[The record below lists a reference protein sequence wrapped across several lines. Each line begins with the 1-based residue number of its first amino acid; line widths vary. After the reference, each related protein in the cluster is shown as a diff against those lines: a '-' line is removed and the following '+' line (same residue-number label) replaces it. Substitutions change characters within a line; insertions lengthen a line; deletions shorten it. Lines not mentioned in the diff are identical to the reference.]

1 MTDNAQLDAGTR
13 ELLQAV
19 YALLKQRGDW
29 PTFTAVDLWVDRHLG
44 IEDAQAALL
53 AVPDAYLFRPW
64 QAHGFSSNDPVR
76 LTLRGVT
83 ACDGGPEDL
92 HLLER
97 FVAWTVD
104 LEIGDTS
111 PAETPLTAS
120 SKAFA
125 DYEGLPI
132 DNPDDIDESPATGTS
147 TASAGAAVPASPA
160 SSDAG
165 EKAIPAEVEAAQ
177 GQVAR
182 LRVLVD
188 LLPGFWSSSGW
199 ASQNPW
205 LWNLTLDRPRLRPYR
220 HVHGVDGLL
229 EYTEKFER
237 ERTATASAR
246 MHRLTDAPM
255 PSAPD
260 DVTAGLAEEQTAPVQ
275 DHSLDVLLSL
285 LREEIVD
292 SCQAPLRA
300 DLYDEAVFAAF
311 RRLEDEIQQR
321 SVNSAIGDTLIK
333 AAFKD
338 KQNPIRISDRDGD
351 MDRMVQLFAGAI
363 GLFKGDRSHKD
374 RPSVPCVSRREC
386 LRILAHA
393 SSLLDLL
400 DRDLDRAPAVRGYQ
414 YDQGDLTLWVERA
427 GSQVQVWL
435 DETVPLTTR
444 SFQPGTLVV
453 DVSAVSPGEH
463 RVHLVDG
470 TRHGPAHP
478 VWLVRDP
485 RRSTW
490 HRVTEVG
497 VPLYA
502 DDLGQQLLDVSGV
515 RVEVLEGGI
524 ASERVAATREN
535 YQVGHYVEWRAS
547 HSRGPARAAWARD
560 RDGGPL
566 RPLLGS
572 ASQLLVGQPSAAV
585 HEERLMRISIE
596 PGVLRL
602 RRDDAVPLRVLGHYT
617 DGTATWTRTLNSP
630 KVESTDEKTAFFKN
644 NVVRAKHPGIT
655 TLRCQHDGCYAEA
668 LVNVG
673 AHPRWTVTEMLTGLP
688 PVSGIAWTP
697 EGLVVSTRG
706 RHIWRVDTSDGAYRM
721 VTAVPPIS
729 AHDQGTDTIAARD
742 DGELAVRLL
751 GERRILVLHHSDDFQ
766 SSEIVD
772 PEAEGTPMA
781 FTWHS
786 EALLIAMHD
795 GALHRVDM
803 DGTATELTRVQGTP
817 VALTTG
823 ADSIHV
829 LCAPSPGPATGEDYN
844 RLWSVPLADTS
855 ATTDLLHDHKLAGI
869 NGITLTGSSIL
880 LSDFNGGRLFSLRNN
895 RIREVAAGLTN
906 PGQLATTATGETYVA
921 DFGAGAIHRL
931 LP

>member
-1 MTDNAQLDAGTR
+1 MTDDARLDAGTR

-19 YALLKQRGDW
+19 YALMKQRGDW

-44 IEDAQAALL
+44 IEDTQAALL
-53 AVPDAYLFRPW
+53 AVPDAFLFRPW

-76 LTLRGVT
+76 LTLRGIT
-83 ACDGGPEDL
+83 ACDDGPEDL
-92 HLLER
+92 QLLER

-104 LEIGDTS
+104 LERSDTS
-111 PAETPLTAS
+111 PAETPLIAN

-125 DYEGLPI
+125 EHEGLPI
-132 DNPDDIDESPATGTS
+132 GSPDDISEPPTAGTS
-147 TASAGAAVPASPA
+147 TASDAAAIASSQASP
-160 SSDAG
+160 DME
-165 EKAIPAEVEAAQ
+165 EKAIGAEVDAAQ
-177 GQVAR
+177 GRVAR

-188 LLPGFWSSSGW
+188 LLPGFWTGSGW
-199 ASQNPW
+199 ASKSPW
-205 LWNLTLDRPRLRPYR
+205 LWHLTVDRPRLRPYR

-229 EYTEKFER
+229 EYAETTER
-237 ERTATASAR
+237 ERTAAASA
-246 MHRLTDAPM
+246 MLHRLNDTQPSDHTDM
-255 PSAPD
+255 P
-260 DVTAGLAEEQTAPVQ
+260 AGFSEEQTTPVQ

-311 RRLEDEIQQR
+311 RRLEDEVQQR
-321 SVNSAIGDTLIK
+321 SGSSAIGDMLIK
-333 AAFKD
+333 PAFKE

-374 RPSVPCVSRREC
+374 RPSLPCVSRREC

-427 GSQVQVWL
+427 GAQAQVWL

-485 RRSTW
+485 QRSTW
-490 HRVTEVG
+490 YRITEVG
-497 VPLYA
+497 VPLYKDA
-502 DDLGQQLLDVSGV
+502 LGQQLLDVSGV
-515 RVEVLEGGI
+515 RLEVLEGGV
-524 ASERVAATREN
+524 ASQRVAPTRET
-535 YQVGHYVEWRAS
+535 YQVGHYVEWHSS
-547 HSRGPARAAWARD
+547 HSRVQGGPAWARD

-566 RPLLGS
+566 RPLGDTS
-572 ASQLLVGQPSAAV
+572 YLLDGQPSAAV

-596 PGVLRL
+596 PGMLRL
-602 RRDDAVPLRVLGHYT
+602 RRGEAVPLRVLGHYT
-617 DGTATWTRTLNSP
+617 DGTATWTGPLNSP
-630 KVESTDEKTAFFKN
+630 QVVSTDEKIAFFKN
-644 NVVRAKHPGIT
+644 NVVRAKHPGIA

-668 LVNVG
+668 LVNVA
-673 AHPRWTVTEMLTGLP
+673 AHPRWTVTELLTGLP
-688 PVSGIAWTP
+688 PVSGIACTP
-697 EGLVVSTRG
+697 KGLVVSTRG
-706 RHIWRVDTSDGAYRM
+706 RHIWRVDASDGAYRM
-721 VTAVPPIS
+721 VTAVPPVS

-751 GERRILVLHHSDDFQ
+751 GDRRILVLHHSDDYQ
-766 SSEIVD
+766 SSEIVT
-772 PEAEGTPMA
+772 PEAEGVPMA
-781 FTWHS
+781 FAWDS

-795 GALHRVDM
+795 GALYRVDI
-803 DGTATELTRVQGTP
+803 DGTATEITRVQGTP
-817 VALTTG
+817 VGMATD
-823 ADSIHV
+823 ADSVHV
-829 LCAPSPGPATGEDYN
+829 LCAPSPGPATGDDYN
-844 RLWSVPLADTS
+844 RLWSIPLTDAN
-855 ATTDLLHDHKLAGI
+855 ATIDLLQDHKLAGL

-880 LSDFNGGRLFSLRNN
+880 LSDFNGGRLLSLRNN

-906 PGQLATTATGETYVA
+906 PSQLATTATGDTYLA